1 VESPPL
7 PTGTVTFLFT
17 DIEGSTT
24 LWEQH
29 SVEMRSALQR
39 HDAALRQAIETS
51 AGSIIKTTGDGV
63 VAVFPSAK
71 DALAAC
77 VSAQHALQVAGSEAR
92 ASSGV
97 SSGQPQPV
105 ALKVRMGLHT
115 GVAELRDG
123 DYFGTP
129 LNRAARVMSVA
140 HGEQI
145 LLSAAS
151 AELVRGDL
159 PDGVTLREMGE
170 HRLKGLL
177 HPERLVQVVVPGL
190 RADFPPLTSQAA
202 PNLPEERDAFVG
214 RQQSLDDLRQRFNG
228 GRLVSLLGIGG
239 TGKTRLATHFGWKA
253 LDQFPGGVWFCDV
266 TQART
271 LDGIL
276 HAVAQGLDVPLDKD
290 DGVTQ
295 LGHAIAG
302 RGQCLVIIDNFEQV
316 ARHAEETL
324 GRWLGR
330 ASAARFLVTT
340 REVLGLH
347 GEQVVA
353 LAPLVPSDGAELFM
367 RRAEAAKPGFAPNAA
382 DVEAIAPLVKL
393 LEGMPLAIE
402 LAAARVSVMPP
413 RQLLARMT
421 DRFKLL
427 SSSGRRMDR
436 QATLRGVFDW
446 SWELLSPP
454 EKATLAQLS
463 VFDGGFTLEAVE
475 AVLDLSAY
483 ADAPWPPDALQS
495 LVHKSLV
502 RQVTDVRFDL
512 LVSVQEYA
520 ADHLRTD
527 GRYAGS
533 GPDAQRAVEIRHG
546 AYFAGLEE
554 SAAFAQGVDDLDNI
568 VAACRRA
575 TARGDADMAAN
586 ALQLAWAGLYRRG
599 PFRAG
604 VELAALVAGMPN
616 LAPDAAA
623 CVDLVAGSALSA
635 CGKRVEARARWQA
648 ALTAARTIGD
658 RNCECRV
665 LESLAFFDV
674 HAGLLES
681 ARTHAES
688 SLRIARDLKNARL
701 QGRAENSLGQIEWVL
716 GHWADGIAHYEAA
729 LALAR
734 QAGDARLVGSVL
746 GNLGNQAELGNM
758 EQARSYD
765 EAALAV
771 ARDIGDR
778 RLEGN
783 TLSNLGLMHHVQGD
797 APQALDHLD
806 ASLKVAREI
815 GHRLL
820 ECIVLCNLGM
830 VHHGLGHHDD
840 AREHFEA
847 ALAIARDSADR
858 RTEGQILGY
867 VGLLYA
873 HQGKLDEAHRS
884 LDMGELLLR
893 GVSDRLSLG
902 ILLCNF
908 AETELLAG
916 SIGAA
921 QAKLSEAAAIAADLS
936 VGASSELGLALARVQ
951 RLVAEGRRVASGS
964 ETRAGSST

>member
-1 VESPPL
+1 MDAPL

-17 DIEGSTT
+17 DIEGSTA
-24 LWEQH
+24 LWEQRAAD
-29 SVEMRSALQR
+29 MRPALGH
-39 HDAALRQAIETS
+39 HDALLRQAIELS
-51 AGSIIKTTGDGV
+51 AGRIIKTTGDGV
-63 VAVFPSAK
+63 VAVFHAAK
-71 DALAAC
+71 DALTAC
-77 VSAQHALQVAGSEAR
+77 LSAQRALQQGLDTE
-92 ASSGV
+92 SS
-97 SSGQPQPV
+97 SAEPATQPQPL

-129 LNRAARVMSVA
+129 LNRAARIMSVA

-145 LLSAAS
+145 LLSAAC

-159 PDGVTLREMGE
+159 PEGVTLREMGE
-170 HRLKGLL
+170 HSLKGLL

-190 RADFPPLTSQAA
+190 RADFPPLSSQTGH
-202 PNLPEERDAFVG
+202 NLPAERDAFVG
-214 RQQSLDDLRQRFNG
+214 RQASLDDLRQRFAA

-239 TGKTRLATHFGWKA
+239 TGKTRLAAHFGWQSV
-253 LDQFPGGVWFCDV
+253 DRFPGGVWFCDV

-276 HAVAQGLDVPLDKD
+276 HAVAEGLDVPLGKD
-290 DGVTQ
+290 DAATQ

-302 RGQCLVIIDNFEQV
+302 RGQCLLIVDNFEQV
-316 ARHAEETL
+316 ARYAEETL
-324 GRWLGR
+324 GRWLSR
-330 ASAARFLVTT
+330 ASAACFLVTT
-340 REVLGLH
+340 REVLGLP

-353 LAPLVPSDGAELFM
+353 LAPLPPSDGAELFM
-367 RRAEAAKPGFAPNAA
+367 RRAEAAKPGFAPGAA

-413 RQLLARMT
+413 RQLLVRMT

-446 SWELLSPP
+446 SWELLSLPD
-454 EKATLAQLS
+454 KATLAQLS
-463 VFDGGFTLEAVE
+463 IFEGGFTLEAVE

-483 ADAPWPPDALQS
+483 PDAAWPPDALQS

-520 ADHLRTD
+520 AEHLRTE

-533 GPDAQRAVEIRHG
+533 GTDAQRAAEARHG
-546 AYFAGLEE
+546 AYFAALEE
-554 SAAFAQGVDDLDNI
+554 SAAFAEGVDDLDNI
-568 VAACRRA
+568 VSACRRA
-575 TARGDADMAAN
+575 TARGDSDMAAK

-599 PFRAG
+599 PFGAG
-604 VELAALVAGMPN
+604 VGLAALVAGMPN
-616 LAPDAAA
+616 LSPDAAA
-623 CVDLVAGSALSA
+623 HVDLVAGSALSA
-635 CGKRVEARARWQA
+635 CGKPAEARQRFEASLTGARA
-648 ALTAARTIGD
+648 VGD
-658 RNCECRV
+658 RACECRV
-665 LESLAFFDV
+665 LEHLALSDLQ
-674 HAGLLES
+674 AGRLES
-681 ARTHAES
+681 ARSNAES
-688 SLRIARDLKNARL
+688 SLRMARQLKNAQL
-701 QGRAENSLGQIEWVL
+701 QGRAENTLGHIEWVL
-716 GHWADGIAHYEAA
+716 SHWANGIAHYEAA

-746 GNLGNQAELGNM
+746 GNLANQAELGKM
-758 EQARSYD
+758 EEARSYN

-797 APQALDHLD
+797 APQALDRLD
-806 ASLKVAREI
+806 ASLKVARDI
-815 GHRLL
+815 GHPLL

-830 VHHGLGHHDD
+830 VHHSVGHHDD
-840 AREHFEA
+840 ARDHFEA
-847 ALAIARDSADR
+847 ALVIARDSADR
-858 RTEGQILGY
+858 RREGQILGY
-867 VGLLYA
+867 VGLLQA

-884 LDMGELLLR
+884 LDMGEPLLR
-893 GVSDRLSLG
+893 EVSDRLSLG

-916 SIGAA
+916 SVEAA
-921 QAKLSEAAAIAADLS
+921 RAKLSEAEAIAAELS
-936 VGASSELGLALARVQ
+936 VGPGSELGLALARVH
-951 RLVAEGRRVASGS
+951 RLVAEGGPVAGRSK
-964 ETRAGSST
+964 TRAGSSV

>member
-1 VESPPL
+1 LDAPL

-17 DIEGSTT
+17 DIEGSTA
-24 LWEQH
+24 LWEQRAAD
-29 SVEMRSALQR
+29 MRPALES
-39 HDAALRQAIETS
+39 HDAAIRRAIELS
-51 AGSIIKTTGDGV
+51 AGRIVKTTGDGV
-63 VAVFPSAK
+63 VAVFHAAK

-77 VSAQHALQVAGSEAR
+77 ICAQRALQQGSSDEKET
-92 ASSGV
+92 SV
-97 SSGQPQPV
+97 EIPGQPQPL
-105 ALKVRMGLHT
+105 ALKIRMGLHT

-129 LNRAARVMSVA
+129 LNRAARIMSVA

-145 LLSAAS
+145 LLSGAS

-159 PDGVTLREMGE
+159 PEGVTLREMGE

-177 HPERLVQVVVPGL
+177 HPERLVQVIAPGL
-190 RADFPPLTSQAA
+190 RTDFPPLTSQTGH
-202 PNLPEERDAFVG
+202 NLPAERDAFVG
-214 RQQSLDDLRQRFNG
+214 RQTSLDDLRQRFAA

-239 TGKTRLATHFGWKA
+239 TGKTRLAAHFGWQS
-253 LDQFPGGVWFCDV
+253 LDRFPGGVWFCDV

-276 HAVAQGLDVPLDKD
+276 HAVAEGLDVPLGKD
-290 DGVTQ
+290 DAATQ

-316 ARHAEETL
+316 ARYAEETV
-324 GRWLGR
+324 GRWLNR
-330 ASAARFLVTT
+330 ASAACFLVTT
-340 REVLGLH
+340 REVLGLA

-353 LAPLVPSDGAELFM
+353 LAPLPPADGAELFM
-367 RRAEAAKPGFAPNAA
+367 RRAEASKPGFAPGAA
-382 DVEAIAPLVKL
+382 DVEAIQTLVKL
-393 LEGMPLAIE
+393 LDGMPLAIE

-413 RQLLARMT
+413 RQLLTRMT

-446 SWELLSPP
+446 SWELLSLPD
-454 EKATLAQLS
+454 KATLAQLS

-483 ADAPWPPDALQS
+483 PDAPWPPDALQS

-502 RQVTDVRFDL
+502 RQMTDARFDL

-520 ADHLRTD
+520 AEHLRTE
-527 GRYAGS
+527 GRYTGS
-533 GPDAQRAVEIRHG
+533 GVEAQRTAEIRHG
-546 AYFAGLEE
+546 AYFSGLDEL
-554 SAAFAQGVDDLDNI
+554 AAFGEGIDDLDNI
-568 VAACRRA
+568 VSTCRRA
-575 TARGDADMAAN
+575 VARGDADMAAK

-604 VELAALVAGMPN
+604 VELATLVAGMAN
-616 LAPDAAA
+616 LAPGAAA
-623 CVDLVAGSALSA
+623 RVDLVAGSALSA
-635 CGKRVEARARWQA
+635 CGKRAEARQRFEASLTRARA
-648 ALTAARTIGD
+648 VGD
-658 RNCECRV
+658 RECECRV
-665 LESLAFFDV
+665 LENLAYYDF
-674 HAGLLES
+674 HAGQLKS
-681 ARTHAES
+681 ARADAES
-688 SLRIARDLKNARL
+688 SLRIAHELKNAQL
-701 QGRAENSLGQIEWVL
+701 QGRAENTLGHIDWIS
-716 GHWADGIAHYEAA
+716 GHWARGAAHYEAA

-734 QAGDARLVGSVL
+734 QAGDARLAGSVL
-746 GNLGNQAELGNM
+746 GNLANQAELGKM
-758 EQARSYD
+758 EEARSYN

-806 ASLKVAREI
+806 ASLKVARDI
-815 GHRLL
+815 GHQLL

-830 VHHGLGHHDD
+830 VHHSLGHWND

-847 ALAIARDSADR
+847 SLVFARDSADR
-858 RTEGQILGY
+858 RTEGQILSY
-867 VGLLYA
+867 LGLLHA
-873 HQGKLDEAHRS
+873 HVGKFDDARLVLET
-884 LDMGELLLR
+884 GETLLR
-893 GVSDRLSLG
+893 AVSDQLSLG
-902 ILLCNF
+902 ILLCKF

-916 SIGAA
+916 SLDRAR
-921 QAKLSEAAAIAADLS
+921 AKLSEAGAIAAELS
-936 VGASSELGLALARVQ
+936 VGASSELGLALARAQ
-951 RLVAEGRRVASGS
+951 RLVAEGQTVESRSQS
-964 ETRAGSST
+964 RAGSSA